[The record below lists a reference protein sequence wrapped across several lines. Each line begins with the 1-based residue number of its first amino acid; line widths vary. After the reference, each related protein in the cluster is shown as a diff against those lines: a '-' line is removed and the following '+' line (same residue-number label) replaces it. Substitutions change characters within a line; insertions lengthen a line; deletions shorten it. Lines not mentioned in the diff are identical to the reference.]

1 MPIPAKPFTQ
11 ECPKC
16 GWTQTFI
23 PSSDVIFMMPSC
35 PSCENPQLIRRAPTV
50 LETLRAKLN
59 PSRRLPW

>member
-16 GWTQTFI
+16 GWTHTVI
-23 PSSDVIFMMPSC
+23 PVSDVIFMLPIC
-35 PSCENPQLIRRAPTV
+35 PRCGNDELTRRAPTV
-50 LETLRAKLN
+50 LETLRAKLT